1 MLELLAPFFVL
12 TGFVDDCSCF
22 SVEFVFEVFFEGN
35 LSVGSSTLG
44 LTLISRLEDHEVL
57 FTNNLV

>member
-1 MLELLAPFFVL
+1 MLELVAPSFVL

-22 SVEFVFEVFFEGN
+22 SVEFVFEVFYEGN

-44 LTLISRLEDHEVL
+44 LTLISTLEDHE
-57 FTNNLV
+57 